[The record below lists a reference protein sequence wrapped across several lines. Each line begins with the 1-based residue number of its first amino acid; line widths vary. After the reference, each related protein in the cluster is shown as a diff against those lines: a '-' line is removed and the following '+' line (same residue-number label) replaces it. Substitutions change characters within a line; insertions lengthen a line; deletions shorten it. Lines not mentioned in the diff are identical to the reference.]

1 MADTDEGD
9 TPRPPPQTPSPSP
22 SPPPPLRTP
31 DLTDPVDVVRWGGE
45 LPSPRRLALS
55 GMAATVVALGGN
67 FLGVTSALLGR
78 NPELAARLDLDVVVP
93 VNGFKRCVDAD
104 NGYGAC
110 GAELP
115 WLCGG
120 ARAGVCVSETRA
132 CVYERRH

>member
-1 MADTDEGD
+1 
-9 TPRPPPQTPSPSP
+9 
-22 SPPPPLRTP
+22 
-31 DLTDPVDVVRWGGE
+31 
-45 LPSPRRLALS
+45 
-55 GMAATVVALGGN
+55 MAATVVALGGN

-120 ARAGVCVSETRA
+120 ARAGVCVSETGA
-132 CVYERRH
+132 CI